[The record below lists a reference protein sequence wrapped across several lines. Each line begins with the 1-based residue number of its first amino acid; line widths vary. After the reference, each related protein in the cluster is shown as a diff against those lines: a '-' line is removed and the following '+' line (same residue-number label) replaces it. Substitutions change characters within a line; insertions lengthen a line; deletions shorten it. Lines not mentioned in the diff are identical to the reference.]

1 MVIIT
6 IIALDLGHIMNV
18 NTQQRTGSLLNNSN
32 YTYII
37 TIVKTGIIIGSAIY
51 NDGYAVYTLF

>member
-37 TIVKTGIIIGSAIY
+37 TTVKTGIIIGSAIY